1 MTSKNI
7 RTFEI
12 KMGKRAL
19 ILFIMGMSCLLFIVF
34 LFGVT
39 VGKNIDTYPE
49 KYARGVP
56 GKILERLGLSSNRT
70 ETAEI
75 VSETSKES
83 AKAGGQETGSEEK
96 IVPETVP
103 AGTDE
108 KQPAAQATV
117 STQKQKPPAM
127 PVAEQVKIKPSPV
140 KEKYQIQVVS
150 FKEKDKADQ
159 LCKKL
164 TDLGF
169 SPKNAVM
176 ELPEKGKWFRVTLE
190 GFESKEQAQKAVDN
204 MTRKIKG
211 LNCVI
216 HKMETKNN

>member
-56 GKILERLGLSSNRT
+56 GKIVERLGLSSTRT
-70 ETAEI
+70 ETAEL
-75 VSETSKES
+75 VGETSKES

-96 IVPETVP
+96 RGPETVP
-103 AGTDE
+103 AGIDE
-108 KQPAAQATV
+108 KQPAAQASV
-117 STQKQKPPAM
+117 STQEQKPPAM

-140 KEKYQIQVVS
+140 KERYQIQAVS

-169 SPKNAVM
+169 SPKIAIM
-176 ELPEKGKWFRVTLE
+176 ELAEKGKWFRVTLE
-190 GFESKEQAQKAVDN
+190 GFESREQAQKAVDS

-216 HKMETKNN
+216 HKMGPKNN

>member
-19 ILFIMGMSCLLFIVF
+19 VLFIMGMSCLLFIVF

-49 KYARGVP
+49 KYSRGIP
-56 GKILERLGLSSNRT
+56 GKIMERLGLLSNRT
-70 ETAEI
+70 ETAE
-75 VSETSKES
+75 VVGELSKES

-96 IVPETVP
+96 TVP

-117 STQKQKPPAM
+117 STQEQKPPVI
-127 PVAEQVKIKPSPV
+127 PVAEQAKIMPPPM

-159 LCKKL
+159 VCKKL

-169 SPKNAVM
+169 SPKIAVT

-190 GFESKEQAQKAVDN
+190 GFESKEQAQKAVDS

-216 HKMETKNN
+216 HKMGAKNN

>member
-49 KYARGVP
+49 NYARGVP
-56 GKILERLGLSSNRT
+56 GKVLERLGLSSSRT
-70 ETAEI
+70 ETAEL
-75 VSETSKES
+75 VSETAKES
-83 AKAGGQETGSEEK
+83 AKAIGQETGSEEK

-103 AGTDE
+103 AETEE

-127 PVAEQVKIKPSPV
+127 PVAEQGKIKPHPV

-150 FKEKDKADQ
+150 FKEKYKADQ

-169 SPKNAVM
+169 SPKNAVT

-190 GFESKEQAQKAVDN
+190 GFESKEQAQKAVDG

-216 HKMETKNN
+216 HKMEAKNN